1 MPAPNQ
7 SERDF
12 WNGGPGRLWADR
24 QALLDRLQSNVL
36 ARLMDAARPA
46 PGEAVLDIGCG
57 AGATTLAA
65 ARAVGPRGRV
75 LGLDISEPLAARAR
89 EILSDAGA
97 RNAGIALLDIQSDRP
112 DAPPFDLCL
121 SRFGV
126 MFFDDPV
133 TAFANIRAALRPGG
147 RLACATWAEAA
158 RNPWFALPRAAATD
172 RLGMP
177 PRGDPDAPGP
187 LAFRDPV
194 RVRRILDA
202 AGWSAVSITPEDT
215 TLPLADLDEAI
226 ALAAGIGPVPGIL
239 RAVNG
244 TETDRAAIL
253 DSLRAAFRPY
263 AGPDG
268 LRIPATINI
277 VTATA

>member
-7 SERDF
+7 SERAF
-12 WNGGPGRLWADR
+12 WNAAPGRLWADR

-89 EILSDAGA
+89 ETLAGTP
-97 RNAGIALLDIQSDRP
+97 NAGIALLDIQSERP
-112 DAPPFDLCL
+112 EAPPFDLCL

-158 RNPWFALPRAAATD
+158 RNPWFALPRAAATA
-172 RLGMP
+172 RLGTP
-177 PRGDPDAPGP
+177 PQGDPDAPGP
-187 LAFRDPV
+187 LAFRDPA
-194 RVRRILDA
+194 RVRRILGA
-202 AGWSAVSITPEDT
+202 AGWTGVSVTPEDT
-215 TLPLADLDEAI
+215 TLPLADLDEAT
-226 ALAAGIGPVPGIL
+226 ALAAGIGPIPGMM
-239 RAVNG
+239 RAMDG
-244 TETDRAAIL
+244 TDTDRAAIL
-253 DSLRAAFRPY
+253 DTLRAALGPY

>member
-7 SERDF
+7 PERDF

-172 RLGMP
+172 RLGTP
-177 PRGDPDAPGP
+177 PQGDPDAPGP

-239 RAVNG
+239 RAMNG